1 MYIYTYIYICIL
13 LVSTTYKTWKQPKCP
28 LTDEL
33 IKRCLVSYKHYLQ
46 DREATDLSVYL
57 SMDI

>member
-1 MYIYTYIYICIL
+1 MSIDRWTDKEVL
-13 LVSTTYKTWKQPKCP
+13 LSV
-28 LTDEL
+28 EL